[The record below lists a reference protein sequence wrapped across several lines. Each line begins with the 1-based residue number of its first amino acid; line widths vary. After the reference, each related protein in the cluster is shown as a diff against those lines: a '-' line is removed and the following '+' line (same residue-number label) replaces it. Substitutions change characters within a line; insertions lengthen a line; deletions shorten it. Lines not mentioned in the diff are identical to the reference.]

1 MGSVKRLLLTWELG
15 ANYGHLSRLIL
26 VADAQR
32 ALGREVLFVICDLD
46 AAQKLLTPQG
56 YAYVAAPRLKCQT
69 SNELLPSYIQ
79 LLLAVGYADQ
89 PALQEA
95 LGDWLNLFNEYQPD
109 LIIADH
115 SPTALLANHIAKIP
129 AIQLGSG
136 FEIPPTDHWPEML
149 PLNAEQKL
157 KQKDSEQQLLVSM
170 NHALIVHGGL
180 AMQSVTELFKNCHQ
194 ILTTFAE
201 LDHYPYRNN
210 VNYIGPI
217 YSLNSG
223 SEALW
228 TDTSQK
234 KVFVYVWSGLPGL
247 NHLMLALA
255 ELNIEIIAV
264 IPELSDEALL
274 LFSQPNIRIFKE
286 TIRLSALLDDAD
298 LLITHSG
305 FGTVSAFL
313 RQGIPVMIIPDTLE
327 QFLVG
332 QRIEKLEA
340 GLVMG
345 PRRNQESFKQRVS
358 QLLNLESN
366 THASFREA
374 ANNFATQYQNYN
386 PSMPI
391 VAVTEAIQ
399 RELRE

>member
-1 MGSVKRLLLTWELG
+1 MTWELG
-15 ANYGHLSRLIL
+15 ANYGHLTRLIL
-26 VADAQR
+26 VADSQR
-32 ALGREVLFVICDLD
+32 ALGREVLFAVCDLD
-46 AAQKLLTPQG
+46 AAQKLLTLQG
-56 YAYVAAPRLKCQT
+56 YAYMAAPRLKCQT
-69 SNELLPSYIQ
+69 SNVLLPSYIQ

-136 FEIPPTDHWPEML
+136 FEIPPTDQWPETL
-149 PLNAEQKL
+149 PFNPQQKL
-157 KQKDSEQQLLVSM
+157 QLKDSEQQLLANM

-194 ILTTFAE
+194 LLTTFAE

-210 VNYIGPI
+210 INYIGPI
-217 YSLNSG
+217 YSVSSG
-223 SEALW
+223 SEVLW

-247 NHLMLALA
+247 NRLMLALA
-255 ELNIEIIAV
+255 ELNIEVIAV
-264 IPELSDEALL
+264 IPGLSDEALL
-274 LFSQPNIRIFKE
+274 LFSQPHIRIFKE
-286 TIRLSALLDDAD
+286 TVRLSALLEYAD

-313 RQGIPVMIIPDTLE
+313 RQGVPVMIIPDTLE

-332 QRIEKLEA
+332 QRIEELGA
-340 GLVMG
+340 GVVMG
-345 PRRNQESFKQRVS
+345 PKRNQESFKQTISNV
-358 QLLNLESN
+358 LNLESN

-386 PSMPI
+386 QSMPI

-399 RELRE
+399 KELRE

>member
-1 MGSVKRLLLTWELG
+1 MTWELG
-15 ANYGHLSRLIL
+15 ANYGHLTRLIL
-26 VADAQR
+26 VADSQR
-32 ALGREVLFVICDLD
+32 ALGREVLFAVCDLD
-46 AAQKLLTPQG
+46 AAQKLLTLQG
-56 YAYVAAPRLKCQT
+56 YAYMAAPRLKCQT
-69 SNELLPSYIQ
+69 SNVLLPSYIQ

-136 FEIPPTDHWPEML
+136 FEIPPTDQWPETL
-149 PLNAEQKL
+149 PFNPQQKL
-157 KQKDSEQQLLVSM
+157 QLKDSEQQLLANM

-194 ILTTFAE
+194 LLTTFAE

-210 VNYIGPI
+210 INYIGPI
-217 YSLNSG
+217 YSVSSG
-223 SEALW
+223 SEVLW

-247 NHLMLALA
+247 NRLMLALA
-255 ELNIEIIAV
+255 ELNIEVIAV
-264 IPELSDEALL
+264 IPGLSDEALL
-274 LFSQPNIRIFKE
+274 LFSQPHIRIFKE
-286 TIRLSALLDDAD
+286 TVRLSALLEYAD

-313 RQGIPVMIIPDTLE
+313 KEGVPVMVIPDTLE

-332 QRIEKLEA
+332 QCIERLGM

-345 PRRNQESFKQRVS
+345 PRRNQESFKQTVS
-358 QLLNLESN
+358 QLLNLQSN
-366 THASFREA
+366 THSSFREA
-374 ANNFATQYQNYN
+374 VNKFAIKYQNYN

-399 RELRE
+399 KELRE